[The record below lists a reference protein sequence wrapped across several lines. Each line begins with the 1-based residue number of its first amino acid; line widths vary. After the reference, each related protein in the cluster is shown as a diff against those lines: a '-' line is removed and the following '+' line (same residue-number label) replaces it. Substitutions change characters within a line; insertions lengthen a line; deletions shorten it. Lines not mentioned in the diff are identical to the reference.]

1 MPYDYAKLAGKITEV
16 FTTQARFAEAM
27 NLSER
32 SISMKING
40 KIGWKQSEITRA
52 CNLLGL
58 ENAEIPVYFFALG
71 VQD

>member
-1 MPYDYAKLAGKITEV
+1 MHYDYAKLAGKITEV

-58 ENAEIPVYFFALG
+58 ENAEIPAYFFMLG
-71 VQD
+71 VQN